1 MQKNLLK
8 KNGTLLLNVL
18 CFYLFLFIIIII
30 IIVVVL
36 NIINTYI
43 ILFKTLNTLFF
54 LLVSRGPWK
63 KQHPTAIHF
72 NHNFRGKIIY
82 IYMYIRVVTV
92 HVLVPESFGT
102 DISVQYACV
111 PNKYSIVLTT
121 AQMELHWT
129 LLVLYTVTFD

>member
-30 IIVVVL
+30 VVVL
-36 NIINTYI
+36 IIINTYI

-63 KQHPTAIHF
+63 KLHIPTAIHY
-72 NHNFRGKIIY
+72 NHNFRGEK
-82 IYMYIRVVTV
+82 
-92 HVLVPESFGT
+92 
-102 DISVQYACV
+102 
-111 PNKYSIVLTT
+111 
-121 AQMELHWT
+121 
-129 LLVLYTVTFD
+129 